1 MYDQPCDRYLS
12 ARVFVLGTVAGG
24 VWLGGFVTGG
34 MTLAG
39 RLSGHALFVGAAALF
54 LLGCAAG
61 SVPAALLGYLGHP
74 AGLQRRE
81 AGRALLRG
89 LLALP
94 AAMIFG
100 AVLSG
105 WIAMAGISFY
115 LQSPLLWAAVGAAWL
130 VGLVMLTLVT
140 CEALVCLRNIR
151 QRWLPVEPGGT
162 GAGGSGT

>member
-1 MYDQPCDRYLS
+1 MYDQTCDRYLS

-39 RLSGHALFVGAAALF
+39 RISGHALFVSTTALF

-74 AGLQRRE
+74 AGLGRRE
-81 AGRALLRG
+81 AGRVLLRG

-115 LQSPLLWAAVGAAWL
+115 LQSPVHWAAVVAAWL
-130 VGLVMLTLVT
+130 LGLMMLALVI
-140 CEALVCLRNIR
+140 CEGLVCLRNIR
-151 QRWLPVEPGGT
+151 QRWLPGEPGGT
-162 GAGGSGT
+162 GSRG

>member
-1 MYDQPCDRYLS
+1 MYDQTNDRDLT

-24 VWLGGFVTGG
+24 VALGGFVTGG

-39 RLSGHALFVGAAALF
+39 RLSGHALFPSAAALF

-74 AGLQRRE
+74 SGPRRRE

-94 AAMIFG
+94 VAMIFG

-105 WIAMAGISFY
+105 WIAMAGISSF
-115 LQSPLLWAAVGAAWL
+115 LRSPVHSAAVGAAWL
-130 VGLVMLTLVT
+130 LGLTTLSIAA
-140 CEALVCLRNIR
+140 CEALACLRNIR
-151 QRWLPVEPGGT
+151 QRWLPGEPEST
-162 GAGGSGT
+162 SGSGWEK